1 MSRHKKE
8 QAPPGMITCLVT
20 PKLTFSVPR
29 DARWKTASDVP
40 QQALQ
45 RGFAH
50 RFPLPPVNLDK
61 LRFESVGSTKVLND
75 TAVYRLTS
83 CEEADERILA
93 SLLKGLEAAVDTKH
107 RASLEKARTDLL
119 ASSATFQVM
128 AGEVKERQDEAR
140 GALDREV
147 LKLNASLATTSK
159 RLFLLERENASL
171 KTQTSATRSLQG
183 ETDSRL
189 DALEA
194 ENSNLKA
201 RNASLEEALAALLE
215 RCDAHAA
222 RLDACEARAV
232 APRARVATVARGV
245 LGVFRSLR
253 DRRRE
258 LCGRRR
264 RGRRVLL
271 LRRRL
276 QHRRRGEAT
285 APGARRRHGG
295 DAAAHRAHG
304 GVAPRGGHSPSLR

>member
-1 MSRHKKE
+1 MSDAPQKE
-8 QAPPGMITCLVT
+8 RAPPGMITCLVT

-29 DARWKTASDVP
+29 DARWRTAADVP

-128 AGEVKERQDEAR
+128 AGEVKERQDEGR
-140 GALDREV
+140 RALDREV

-171 KTQTSATRSLQG
+171 KTQTSATRALQG
-183 ETDSRL
+183 ATDSRL

-232 APRARVATVARGV
+232 APPPPADVSTGETQTELFITDESARVLAVSRPTLSPRA
-245 LGVFRSLR
+245 
-253 DRRRE
+253 
-258 LCGRRR
+258 
-264 RGRRVLL
+264 
-271 LRRRL
+271 
-276 QHRRRGEAT
+276 
-285 APGARRRHGG
+285 APFEPSE
-295 DAAAHRAHG
+295 
-304 GVAPRGGHSPSLR
+304 GVAEYKAAPEDIDGEGVRESKAQS

>member
-1 MSRHKKE
+1 MSRADAPQKE
-8 QAPPGMITCLVT
+8 QPHPSMITCLVT

-29 DARWKTASDVP
+29 DARWRTAADVP

-83 CEEADERILA
+83 SEEQDERILA

-140 GALDREV
+140 SALDREV

-183 ETDSRL
+183 ETNTRL
-189 DALEA
+189 SALEA
-194 ENSNLKA
+194 ENSTLKA
-201 RNASLEEALAALLE
+201 RNASLEDALAALLE

-232 APRARVATVARGV
+232 APPPPPTDVATGETQTELVVDAGARVLAVSRPTLSPRA
-245 LGVFRSLR
+245 
-253 DRRRE
+253 
-258 LCGRRR
+258 
-264 RGRRVLL
+264 
-271 LRRRL
+271 
-276 QHRRRGEAT
+276 
-285 APGARRRHGG
+285 APFEPSE
-295 DAAAHRAHG
+295 
-304 GVAPRGGHSPSLR
+304 GVAEYKAAPEDVPAEGVRESKAQS

>member
-1 MSRHKKE
+1 MSDAPQKE
-8 QAPPGMITCLVT
+8 RAPPGMITCLVT

-29 DARWKTASDVP
+29 DARWRTAADVP

-128 AGEVKERQDEAR
+128 AGEVKERQDEGR
-140 GALDREV
+140 RALDREV

-159 RLFLLERENASL
+159 RLFLLERETASL

-183 ETDSRL
+183 ETNTRL
-189 DALEA
+189 GALEA
-194 ENSNLKA
+194 ENSTLKA
-201 RNASLEEALAALLE
+201 RNASLEDALAALLE

-222 RLDACEARAV
+222 RLREDLEI
-232 APRARVATVARGV
+232 ARGK
-245 LGVFRSLR
+245 LAALDPNATLQDLKSFK
-253 DRRRE
+253 DAKA
-258 LCGRRR
+258 
-264 RGRRVLL
+264 L
-271 LRRRL
+271 LRKTIPTRP
-276 QHRRRGEAT
+276 AT
-285 APGARRRHGG
+285 APPRPPIPAIESVRR
-295 DAAAHRAHG
+295 
-304 GVAPRGGHSPSLR
+304 LR

>member
-1 MSRHKKE
+1 MSDAPQKE
-8 QAPPGMITCLVT
+8 RAPPGMITCLVT

-29 DARWKTASDVP
+29 DARWRTAADVP

-171 KTQTSATRSLQG
+171 KTQTSATRTSQG
-183 ETDSRL
+183 ETETRL
-189 DALEA
+189 SALEA
-194 ENSNLKA
+194 ENSTLKA

-232 APRARVATVARGV
+232 APPSPPPTTVTTGTETELVVDAGAKVLAVSKRPALSPRA
-245 LGVFRSLR
+245 
-253 DRRRE
+253 
-258 LCGRRR
+258 
-264 RGRRVLL
+264 
-271 LRRRL
+271 
-276 QHRRRGEAT
+276 
-285 APGARRRHGG
+285 APFEPSE
-295 DAAAHRAHG
+295 
-304 GVAPRGGHSPSLR
+304 GVAEYKAAPEDVDGEGVRESKAQS

>member
-1 MSRHKKE
+1 MSRADAPQKE
-8 QAPPGMITCLVT
+8 QPHPSMITCLVT

-29 DARWKTASDVP
+29 DARWRTAADVP

-171 KTQTSATRSLQG
+171 KTQTSATRTSQG
-183 ETDSRL
+183 ETETRL
-189 DALEA
+189 SALEA
-194 ENSNLKA
+194 ENSSLKA

-232 APRARVATVARGV
+232 APPSPPPTTATTGTETELVVDAGAKVLAVSKRPALSPRA
-245 LGVFRSLR
+245 
-253 DRRRE
+253 
-258 LCGRRR
+258 
-264 RGRRVLL
+264 
-271 LRRRL
+271 
-276 QHRRRGEAT
+276 
-285 APGARRRHGG
+285 APFEPSE
-295 DAAAHRAHG
+295 
-304 GVAPRGGHSPSLR
+304 GVAEYKAAPEDVPTEGVRESKTN

>member
-1 MSRHKKE
+1 MSDAPQKE
-8 QAPPGMITCLVT
+8 RAPPGMITCLVT

-29 DARWKTASDVP
+29 DARWRTAADVP

-83 CEEADERILA
+83 SEEQDERILA

-140 GALDREV
+140 SALDREV

-183 ETDSRL
+183 ETNTRL
-189 DALEA
+189 GALEA
-194 ENSNLKA
+194 ENSTLKA
-201 RNASLEEALAALLE
+201 RNASLEDALAALLE

-232 APRARVATVARGV
+232 APPPPPSSSTGETQTELFITDESARVLAVSKRPALSPR
-245 LGVFRSLR
+245 
-253 DRRRE
+253 
-258 LCGRRR
+258 
-264 RGRRVLL
+264 
-271 LRRRL
+271 
-276 QHRRRGEAT
+276 A
-285 APGARRRHGG
+285 APFEPSE
-295 DAAAHRAHG
+295 
-304 GVAPRGGHSPSLR
+304 GVAEYKAAPEDVPAEGVRESKTN